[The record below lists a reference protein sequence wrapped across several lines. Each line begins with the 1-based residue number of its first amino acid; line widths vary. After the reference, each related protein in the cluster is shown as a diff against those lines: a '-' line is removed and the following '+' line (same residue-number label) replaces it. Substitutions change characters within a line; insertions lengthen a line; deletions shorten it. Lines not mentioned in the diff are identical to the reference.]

1 MSVTLRV
8 DATGA
13 DARVVLSRLAWPGYR
28 VDGATLGDPVRGY
41 LLTVDVSDVAEGSTV
56 TISFAPPGH
65 LALIG
70 AGVLAAVVGL
80 AWVVAFVVGR
90 VRARRGAATSP
101 E

>member
-1 MSVTLRV
+1 MPGTLARLGGGPRAV
-8 DATGA
+8 GGA
-13 DARVVLSRLAWPGYR
+13 A
-28 VDGATLGDPVRGY
+28 LGDPVRGY
-41 LLTVDVSDVAEGSTV
+41 LLTVDVSEVAEGSTV

-80 AWVVAFVVGR
+80 AWVVVFVVGR